1 MIAAQVAVEEALLL
15 LKIGFLVLLY
25 LFLWKI
31 VRTASRDLRTPQE
44 SFVLAPQQV
53 RKGASEKRAKGRLVV
68 VADGDGKGRVF
79 EIDTAAV
86 TVGRGH
92 ANDIPLDDEF
102 ASTQHARLEARSDG
116 VWLEDVG
123 LDERHRRQRHA
134 HRRAA
139 QAHPRR
145 RDPHRGHRLPLRTIM
160 SVVRTASLTDPGRR
174 RRHNEDAFV
183 CEPPLFAIADG
194 MGGAQAG
201 ELASRLAAA
210 VVGRADADG
219 RTGRELVVGLIE
231 DANRS
236 VYERASGD
244 ESVSGMGTTMTV
256 ALAEDDHVWI
266 GHVGDSRAYLLRDG
280 SLEQLTDDHS
290 LVAELVRSGRLAPDE
305 AGNHP
310 HRSVITRA
318 LGTDAEVAVDVI
330 AVQTKPGDVF
340 VLCSDGLSSMV
351 GDDAIRHVLEKHADD
366 LDEAARV
373 LVDAAN
379 AAGGEDNI
387 TVVLF
392 EATGSAEALDETGE
406 IAGLP
411 PEETL
416 HGVPSPFPR
425 EEAAPRQRRARV
437 GPALIA
443 TGLAVIVLGALSV
456 FGLSRAHFVGVE
468 ENGAVAVYQGLPWD
482 LGFGLRLYRVVYES
496 PLLAAHLSQD
506 ERRELFDHDLES
518 RNSAIGEINAYARD
532 VVP

>member
-1 MIAAQVAVEEALLL
+1 
-15 LKIGFLVLLY
+15 
-25 LFLWKI
+25 
-31 VRTASRDLRTPQE
+31 
-44 SFVLAPQQV
+44 
-53 RKGASEKRAKGRLVV
+53 
-68 VADGDGKGRVF
+68 
-79 EIDTAAV
+79 
-86 TVGRGH
+86 
-92 ANDIPLDDEF
+92 
-102 ASTQHARLEARSDG
+102 
-116 VWLEDVG
+116 
-123 LDERHRRQRHA
+123 
-134 HRRAA
+134 
-139 QAHPRR
+139 
-145 RDPHRGHRLPLRTIM
+145 M

-174 RRHNEDAFV
+174 RRHNEDAYV

-210 VVGRADADG
+210 VVGRANADG

-236 VYERASGD
+236 VYERAVGD
-244 ESVSGMGTTMTV
+244 ESASGMGTTMTV

-280 SLEQLTDDHS
+280 ALEQLTDDHS
-290 LVAELVRSGRLAPDE
+290 LVAELVRSGRLTPDE
-305 AGNHP
+305 AGTHP

-318 LGTDAEVAVDVI
+318 LGTDAEVAVDVM

-351 GDDAIRHVLEKHADD
+351 GDGAIRDALEQHGDD

-411 PEETL
+411 PEEETL
-416 HGVPSPFPR
+416 HGVPSPF
-425 EEAAPRQRRARV
+425 AADEDVAPARRRTRV

-443 TGLAVIVLGALSV
+443 TGVAVIALGAVSV

-468 ENGAVAVYQGLPWD
+468 DNGAVAVYQGLPWD

-496 PLLAAHLSQD
+496 PLLAAQLSQD
-506 ERRELFDHDLES
+506 ERRRLFDHDLQS
-518 RNSAIGEINAYARD
+518 RDSAIREVNTFARD

>member
-1 MIAAQVAVEEALLL
+1 
-15 LKIGFLVLLY
+15 
-25 LFLWKI
+25 
-31 VRTASRDLRTPQE
+31 
-44 SFVLAPQQV
+44 
-53 RKGASEKRAKGRLVV
+53 
-68 VADGDGKGRVF
+68 
-79 EIDTAAV
+79 
-86 TVGRGH
+86 
-92 ANDIPLDDEF
+92 
-102 ASTQHARLEARSDG
+102 
-116 VWLEDVG
+116 
-123 LDERHRRQRHA
+123 
-134 HRRAA
+134 
-139 QAHPRR
+139 
-145 RDPHRGHRLPLRTIM
+145 M

-174 RRHNEDAFV
+174 RRHNEDAYV

-210 VVGRADADG
+210 VVGRANADG

-236 VYERASGD
+236 VYERAVGD
-244 ESVSGMGTTMTV
+244 ESASGMGTTMTV
-256 ALAEDDHVWI
+256 ALVEDDEVWI
-266 GHVGDSRAYLLRDG
+266 GHVGDSRAYLLREG
-280 SLEQLTDDHS
+280 ALEQLTDDHS
-290 LVAELVRSGRLAPDE
+290 LVAELVRSGRLTPDE
-305 AGNHP
+305 AGTHP

-318 LGTDAEVAVDVI
+318 LGTDAEVAVDVM
-330 AVQTKPGDVF
+330 AVPTKPGDVF

-351 GDDAIRHVLEKHADD
+351 GDEAIRDALEQHGDD

-392 EATGSAEALDETGE
+392 EATGSAEVLDKTGE

-411 PEETL
+411 PEEETL
-416 HGVPSPFPR
+416 HGVPSPFAQ
-425 EEAAPRQRRARV
+425 EEAAPARRRARV

-443 TGLAVIVLGALSV
+443 TGLAVIVLGAVSV

-468 ENGAVAVYQGLPWD
+468 ENGSVAVYQGIPWD

-496 PLLAAHLSQD
+496 PLLAAQLSQD
-506 ERRELFDHDLES
+506 ERRKLFDHDLQS
-518 RNSAIGEINAYARD
+518 RNSAMREINAFARD

>member
-1 MIAAQVAVEEALLL
+1 
-15 LKIGFLVLLY
+15 
-25 LFLWKI
+25 
-31 VRTASRDLRTPQE
+31 
-44 SFVLAPQQV
+44 
-53 RKGASEKRAKGRLVV
+53 
-68 VADGDGKGRVF
+68 
-79 EIDTAAV
+79 
-86 TVGRGH
+86 
-92 ANDIPLDDEF
+92 
-102 ASTQHARLEARSDG
+102 
-116 VWLEDVG
+116 
-123 LDERHRRQRHA
+123 
-134 HRRAA
+134 
-139 QAHPRR
+139 
-145 RDPHRGHRLPLRTIM
+145 M

-174 RRHNEDAFV
+174 RRQNEDAFV

-210 VVGRADADG
+210 AVGRADTDG

-256 ALAEDDHVWI
+256 ALVEDSHVWI

-280 SLEQLTDDHS
+280 ELQQLTDDHS
-290 LVAELVRSGRLAPDE
+290 LVAELVRSGRLTPEE
-305 AGNHP
+305 AGQHP
-310 HRSVITRA
+310 NRSMITRA
-318 LGTDAEVAVDVI
+318 LGTEPEVTVDAI

-351 GDDAIRHVLEKHADD
+351 DDDAIRAVLEEHGDD
-366 LDEAARV
+366 LDQAARV

-379 AAGGEDNI
+379 EAGGEDNI

-406 IAGLP
+406 LAGLP
-411 PEETL
+411 LEEETL
-416 HGVPSPFPR
+416 NGVPSPFAP
-425 EEAAPRQRRARV
+425 EEAAPARRRTRV

-443 TGLAVIVLGALSV
+443 TGLAVIVLGAVSV

-468 ENGAVAVYQGLPWD
+468 EDGSVAVYQGLPWD

-506 ERRELFDHDLES
+506 ERRELFDHDLQS
-518 RNSAIGEINAYARD
+518 RTDAIGEIDDYARD

>member
-1 MIAAQVAVEEALLL
+1 
-15 LKIGFLVLLY
+15 
-25 LFLWKI
+25 
-31 VRTASRDLRTPQE
+31 
-44 SFVLAPQQV
+44 
-53 RKGASEKRAKGRLVV
+53 
-68 VADGDGKGRVF
+68 
-79 EIDTAAV
+79 
-86 TVGRGH
+86 
-92 ANDIPLDDEF
+92 
-102 ASTQHARLEARSDG
+102 
-116 VWLEDVG
+116 
-123 LDERHRRQRHA
+123 
-134 HRRAA
+134 
-139 QAHPRR
+139 
-145 RDPHRGHRLPLRTIM
+145 M

-174 RRHNEDAFV
+174 RRHNEDAYV

-210 VVGRADADG
+210 VVGRANADG

-236 VYERASGD
+236 VYERAVGD
-244 ESVSGMGTTMTV
+244 ESASGMGTTMTV

-280 SLEQLTDDHS
+280 ALEQLTDDHS
-290 LVAELVRSGRLAPDE
+290 LVAELVRSGRLTPDE
-305 AGNHP
+305 AGTHP

-318 LGTDAEVAVDVI
+318 LGTDAEVAVDVM

-351 GDDAIRHVLEKHADD
+351 GDEAIRGALEQHGDD

-392 EATGSAEALDETGE
+392 EATGSAEVLDETGE

-411 PEETL
+411 PEEETL
-416 HGVPSPFPR
+416 HDVPSPFAAG
-425 EEAAPRQRRARV
+425 EDAAPARRRTSV

-443 TGLAVIVLGALSV
+443 TGVAVIALGAVSV

-468 ENGAVAVYQGLPWD
+468 DNGAVAVYQGLPWN

-496 PLLAAHLSQD
+496 PLLAAQLSQD
-506 ERRELFDHDLES
+506 ERRQLFDHDLQS
-518 RNSAIGEINAYARD
+518 RDSAMREVNAFARD

>member
-1 MIAAQVAVEEALLL
+1 
-15 LKIGFLVLLY
+15 
-25 LFLWKI
+25 
-31 VRTASRDLRTPQE
+31 
-44 SFVLAPQQV
+44 
-53 RKGASEKRAKGRLVV
+53 
-68 VADGDGKGRVF
+68 
-79 EIDTAAV
+79 
-86 TVGRGH
+86 
-92 ANDIPLDDEF
+92 
-102 ASTQHARLEARSDG
+102 
-116 VWLEDVG
+116 
-123 LDERHRRQRHA
+123 
-134 HRRAA
+134 
-139 QAHPRR
+139 
-145 RDPHRGHRLPLRTIM
+145 M

-174 RRHNEDAFV
+174 RRQNEDAFV

-210 VVGRADADG
+210 AVGRADTDG

-256 ALAEDDHVWI
+256 ALVEDSHVWI

-280 SLEQLTDDHS
+280 ELQQLTDDHS
-290 LVAELVRSGRLAPDE
+290 LVAELVRSGRLTPEE
-305 AGNHP
+305 AGQHP
-310 HRSVITRA
+310 NRSMITRA
-318 LGTDAEVAVDVI
+318 LGTEPEVTVDAI

-351 GDDAIRHVLEKHADD
+351 DDDAIRAVLEEHGDD
-366 LDEAARV
+366 LDQAARV

-379 AAGGEDNI
+379 EAGGEDNI

-406 IAGLP
+406 LAGLP
-411 PEETL
+411 LEEETL
-416 HGVPSPFPR
+416 NGVPSPFAP
-425 EEAAPRQRRARV
+425 EEAAPARRRTRV

-443 TGLAVIVLGALSV
+443 TGLAVIVLGAVSV

-468 ENGAVAVYQGLPWD
+468 EDGSVAVYQGLPWD

-506 ERRELFDHDLES
+506 ERRELFDHDLQS
-518 RNSAIGEINAYARD
+518 RDDAIREVDDYAQD